1 MTAWLLWHLIRRHFP
16 AMAGN
21 ASRFIFSVLGA
32 MGLRV
37 ANEIIEFTTIV
48 AFRDT
53 NVGRYINTALGLVFD
68 IARVLTTMAQV
79 RIFATPTG

>member
-1 MTAWLLWHLIRRHFP
+1 
-16 AMAGN
+16 MAGN

-68 IARVLTTMAQV
+68 TARVLTTMAQV
-79 RIFATPTG
+79 RIFAAPTG